1 MERHTGAPVTGG
13 FTAEL
18 KIDGS
23 AISLTYE
30 RGVLVMG
37 ATRGNGTTGEVITA
51 NLRTVKEIPLRLAGT
66 DHPERLEIRGEC
78 YLPFDAFE
86 ALNLERAKAGE
97 PVFANPRN
105 SAAGSLRQL
114 DPSETAKRPLRFFG
128 FSAVLPEGQRLP
140 FSTQW
145 ELLEQLH
152 AWGIPVEGHR
162 RRCATLAEVIEF
174 THAVGERLRAEL
186 NFGIDGVV
194 VKVNSLTAQ
203 DELGT
208 KGSREPRW
216 AIARKF
222 APDIAETQLLRIGV
236 NVGRTGALNPYAV
249 LTPVEIGGTTVA
261 RATLHNE
268 AFVRT
273 NDLRE
278 GDFVLV
284 KRAGDVIPKVIG
296 PVPERRTGAERP
308 WAMPDHCPVC
318 HTAVRRDKDEAA
330 IYCPNAACPGR
341 QLENLVHF
349 TSRAA
354 MDIRGLSEA
363 RLELLV
369 NAGIVKDVADIFT
382 LKASQLAEL
391 ERLGEKSGA
400 ALVAAIESAKE
411 RPLSRLLH
419 GLGIRHVGA
428 VTAQLLARHF
438 KTMEALSRA
447 TAEEILGVHGIGETI
462 AQSVAAY
469 FAEESTR
476 KLLPRLVRAGV
487 SMEEPAGEPVGSSLA
502 GLTVVITGTLPT
514 LSRAQ
519 ATALVQA
526 HGGRVTGS
534 VTKATSF
541 VVAGEDAGSKL
552 EKAKAL
558 DIEVIDEAELLR
570 RTGSQSR
577 GPE

>member
-1 MERHTGAPVTGG
+1 M
-13 FTAEL
+13 
-18 KIDGS
+18 
-23 AISLTYE
+23 
-30 RGVLVMG
+30 
-37 ATRGNGTTGEVITA
+37 ITA
-51 NLRTVKEIPLRLAGT
+51 NLRTVKEIPLRLAGK

-114 DPSETAKRPLRFFG
+114 DPAETARRPLRFFG
-128 FSAVLPEGQRLP
+128 FLVVLPEGQRLP
-140 FSTQW
+140 FATQW

-152 AWGIPVEGHR
+152 AWGIPVERHR
-162 RRCATLAEVIEF
+162 RRCDTLAEVIAF
-174 THAVGERLRAEL
+174 THTVESALRAEL

-194 VKVNSLTAQ
+194 VKINSLTAQ

-222 APDIAETQLLRIGV
+222 APDIGETQLLRIGV

-249 LTPVEIGGTTVA
+249 LAPVEIGGTTVS

-278 GDFVLV
+278 GDVVLV

-296 PVPERRTGAERP
+296 PVPERRTGKEQV
-308 WAMPDHCPVC
+308 WEMPDHCPVC
-318 HTAVRRDKDEAA
+318 GTKVQRAQDEAA
-330 IYCPNAACPGR
+330 IYCPNLGCPGR

-369 NAGIVKDVADIFT
+369 NEGIVKDVADIFT
-382 LKASQLAEL
+382 LEASQLAEL

-400 ALVAAIESAKE
+400 ALVAAIASAKA

-428 VTAQLLARHF
+428 VNAQLLARHF
-438 KTMEALSRA
+438 KTMEALSKA

-462 AQSVAAY
+462 AGSVAAY

-476 KLLPRLVRAGV
+476 ELLARLRRAGV
-487 SMEEPAGEPVGSSLA
+487 AMEEPAVEAVGSSLA
-502 GLTVVITGTLPT
+502 GQTVVITGTLPT

-519 ATALVQA
+519 ATALVTA
-526 HGGRVTGS
+526 NGGRVTAS
-534 VTKATSF
+534 VTKTTSF
-541 VVAGEDAGSKL
+541 VIAGEEAGSKL
-552 EKAKAL
+552 EKAKEL
-558 DIEVIDEAELLR
+558 KIEVIDEAELR
-570 RTGSQSR
+570 RRIDRQSR
-577 GPE
+577 GRE